1 MTDTPITLDA
11 SGLDALYA
19 SDIEPKLIAF
29 EGERKKAMGQFWL
42 RIGIG
47 APAALIIGGTI
58 GAVWDGGWGL
68 GIGFVVL
75 VFASIWAY
83 GPLDA
88 VAKKAKIAV
97 LQAIAT
103 ALKVNY
109 TLNGFTPPAFPHFG
123 QLHLLPGHDRSS
135 VEDLFDGVRSDCPF
149 ALYDAHLESR
159 SRDSKGRET
168 WTTVFRGCLIR
179 IGFPKQFLGT
189 TIVRRDAGIFN
200 MFRENKELKRVGLG
214 DSRFEKIFEVYG
226 SDQVEA
232 RFLVHPVFM
241 EKLLALETTFKGGK
255 IRCGFDQ
262 GDLLIAVE
270 GRDHFEIGGMFS
282 SLVEKTRVTRMATDV
297 TTVMG
302 LIDTVL
308 AGPPP
313 AYAAEIKA
321 AQEAA
326 AGASNAP
333 IVS

>member
-1 MTDTPITLDA
+1 MTEAPITLD
-11 SGLDALYA
+11 SSSLDALYA

-29 EGERKKAMGQFWL
+29 EGERKAAMKTFRLRLAILVPLCILLTVGVGFWDWGWAMG
-42 RIGIG
+42 IG
-47 APAALIIGGTI
+47 LV
-58 GAVWDGGWGL
+58 AVIFA
-68 GIGFVVL
+68 GIY
-75 VFASIWAY
+75 AY
-83 GPLDA
+83 APLDA

-97 LQAIAT
+97 LQAIASS
-103 ALKVNY
+103 LKVNY
-109 TLNGFTPPAFPHFG
+109 TLNGFQPPAFPHFG
-123 QLHLLPGHDRSS
+123 ELNLLPGYDRFST
-135 VEDLFDGVRSDCPF
+135 EDLFDGTRSDCPF
-149 ALYDAHLESR
+149 ALYDAHLERR

-168 WTTVFRGCLIR
+168 WTTVFRGSLIR
-179 IGFPKQFLGT
+179 IGFPKPFLGT
-189 TIVRRDAGIFN
+189 TIVKRDAGIFN

-214 DSRFEKIFEVYG
+214 ASSFEKIFEVYA

-255 IRCGFDQ
+255 IRCGFDE
-262 GDLLIAVE
+262 GDLLIAIE

-308 AGPPP
+308 AGPPK
-313 AYAAEIKA
+313 AYADQVRADA
-321 AQEAA
+321 ATAA
-326 AGASNAP
+326 PANPP